1 MTEPITVFLVDDHE
15 LARAGVRSL
24 IEDRFPIVGEA
35 DNADSAIELIGERQP
50 RVVLLDVHLPGG
62 GGQRVAAEV
71 SEAHPDVAML
81 ALSVSDDPQDVGAVV
96 SAGASGY
103 LLKSAPRQRLIEAIE
118 QTAAGG
124 AYFSP
129 ALAGYVLQEMPD
141 AGGIEPEVQSLTER
155 EREVIRLIARG
166 YIYREIGE
174 RLFISIKTVETH
186 VSHVLKK
193 LHLVNRHQL
202 ANFARERHLD

>member
-24 IEDRFPIVGEA
+24 IEDRFRIVGEA
-35 DNADSAIELIGERQP
+35 DNAESAIELIAERLPQ
-50 RVVLLDVHLPGG
+50 VVLLDVHLPGG
-62 GGQRVAAEV
+62 GGPRVAAEV
-71 SEAHPDVAML
+71 SAAHPDVAML

-96 SAGASGY
+96 GAGALGY
-103 LLKSAPRQRLIEAIE
+103 LLKSAPRERLVEAIE
-118 QTAAGG
+118 QTAAGQ

-141 AGGIEPEVQSLTER
+141 AGGIEPEVRSLTDR
-155 EREVIRLIARG
+155 EREVIRYIARA
-166 YIYREIGE
+166 YTYREIADA
-174 RLFISIKTVETH
+174 LFISIKTVETH
-186 VSHVLKK
+186 VSNVLRK

-202 ANFARERHLD
+202 TNYARERKLD

>member
-1 MTEPITVFLVDDHE
+1 MTDPITVFLVDDHE

-24 IEDRFPIVGEA
+24 IEDRFDIIGEA
-35 DNADSAIELIGERQP
+35 DNADSAIELIGERLP

-71 SEAHPDVAML
+71 SKDHPEVAML

-96 SAGASGY
+96 GAGASGY
-103 LLKSAPRQRLIEAIE
+103 LLKSAPRDRLVEAIE
-118 QTAAGG
+118 QTAARK

-129 ALAGYVLQEMPD
+129 ALAGYILEEMPD
-141 AGGIEPEVQSLTER
+141 AGGIEDEVRSLTER
-155 EREVIRLIARG
+155 EREVTRYIARA
-166 YIYREIGE
+166 YTYREIAE
-174 RLFISIKTVETH
+174 ILFISVKTVETH
-186 VSHVLKK
+186 VSNVLRK

-202 ANFARERHLD
+202 TKYAQERHLD